1 MKYVA
6 FLRGINVGGKNIIKM
21 ADLKQMFAIL
31 GINDVSTY
39 IQSGNVIFSSD
50 DDEASLISQIELA
63 IQQTFNLSIS
73 VVLRTLDDL
82 EHIIENN
89 PFTGIVHT
97 NRISEIDNFYIF
109 LFSRILSTSDIE
121 YISLY
126 KGVDNCTVVGGD
138 MYVLF
143 NSSIRNSK
151 IANALPKIKVSV
163 TSRNMKTIIKIVEI
177 EKLNNNKL

>member
-31 GINDVSTY
+31 GIKDALTY
-39 IQSGNVIFSSD
+39 IQSGNVIFSSN
-50 DDEASLISQIELA
+50 DDEASLISKIELA
-63 IQQTFNLSIS
+63 IQQTFNMAVPVI
-73 VVLRTLDDL
+73 LRTINDL
-82 EHIIENN
+82 ELIIRNN
-89 PFTGIVHT
+89 PFTDIEHM

-109 LFSRILSTSDIE
+109 LFSRILSTPDIE
-121 YISLY
+121 CVSLY
-126 KGVDNCTVVGGD
+126 RGVGNCKVVGRD

-143 NSSIRNSK
+143 DSSIRNSK
-151 IANALPKIKVSV
+151 LANALPKIKIPV

-177 EKLNNNKL
+177 GKLNNNK